1 MSPSKLKFNVVAVKT
16 VNEKDYFTRI
26 GVAFPLEHGGFNVL
40 LDAVP
45 TNGRLLV
52 LPERE
57 RTEPAE

>member
-1 MSPSKLKFNVVAVKT
+1 MNTPKPKFNVVAVKT

-26 GVAFPLEHGGFNVL
+26 GVAFPLEQGGFNVL

-52 LPERE
+52 LPDRE
-57 RTEPAE
+57 RPESGR

>member
-1 MSPSKLKFNVVAVKT
+1 MNASKPKFNVVAVKT

-26 GVAFPLEHGGFNVL
+26 GVAFPLEQGGFNVL

-52 LPERE
+52 LPDRE
-57 RTEPAE
+57 RPESGR

>member
-1 MSPSKLKFNVVAVKT
+1 MSPSKPKFNVVAVKT

-26 GVAFPLEHGGFNVL
+26 GVAFPLEQGGFNVS

-57 RTEPAE
+57 RTDPAE

>member
-1 MSPSKLKFNVVAVKT
+1 MSPSKPKFNVVAVKT

>member
-1 MSPSKLKFNVVAVKT
+1 MSPSRPKFNVVAVKT

-26 GVAFPLEHGGFNVL
+26 GVAFPLEQGGFNVL

>member
-1 MSPSKLKFNVVAVKT
+1 MSPSKPKFNVVAVKT

-40 LDAVP
+40 LDALP
-45 TNGRLLV
+45 TNARLLV

>member
-1 MSPSKLKFNVVAVKT
+1 MSPSKPKFNVVAVKT

-40 LDAVP
+40 LDALP

-57 RTEPAE
+57 RTEPEG

>member
-1 MSPSKLKFNVVAVKT
+1 
-16 VNEKDYFTRI
+16 
-26 GVAFPLEHGGFNVL
+26 L

>member
-1 MSPSKLKFNVVAVKT
+1 MSPSRPKFNVVAVKT

-26 GVAFPLEHGGFNVL
+26 GVAFPLEQGGFNVL

-45 TNGRLLV
+45 TTGRLLV

>member
-1 MSPSKLKFNVVAVKT
+1 MSHSKPKFNVVAVKT

-26 GVAFPLEHGGFNVL
+26 GVAFPLEQGGFNVL
-40 LDAVP
+40 LDALP
-45 TNGRLLV
+45 TNARLLV

>member
-1 MSPSKLKFNVVAVKT
+1 MSPSKPKFNVVAVKT

-26 GVAFPLEHGGFNVL
+26 GVAFPLEQGGFNVL
-40 LDAVP
+40 LDALP